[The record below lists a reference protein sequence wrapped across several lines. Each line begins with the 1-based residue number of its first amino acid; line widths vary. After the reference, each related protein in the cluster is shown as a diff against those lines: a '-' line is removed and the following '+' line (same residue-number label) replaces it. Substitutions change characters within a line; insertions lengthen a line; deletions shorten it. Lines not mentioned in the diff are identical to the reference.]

1 MNYADLCTTVQD
13 TVENGFEPDM
23 LATWARLVEQK
34 VYNTVQIPALR
45 KTYTGALTAGVSQMT
60 LPGDFLYALSLA
72 LIDGD
77 GDHHFLLD
85 KDTNYIRQVYPK
97 VSTQAQPKVYAL
109 LNATTVLLGPTPDAA
124 YGVEMEYGHYPE
136 SIVTAGNTWLGD
148 NYDSVL
154 LNGMLIEAARL
165 LKSDKDVV
173 ELYVKMFNEAMAGFK
188 QLGDG
193 KLRQDAYR
201 SGQVRTAVQ

>member
-45 KTYTGALTAGVSQMT
+45 KNTFLTAVAGVPQMT
-60 LPGDFLYALSLA
+60 LPADFLYALSIA
-72 LIDGD
+72 VVDSNGDYKFLI
-77 GDHHFLLD
+77 D
-85 KDTNYIRQVYPK
+85 KDTNYIRQVYPN
-97 VSTQAQPKVYAL
+97 VSTRALPKVYAL
-109 LNATTVLLGPTPDAA
+109 LNATTLLMGPTPDAA
-124 YGVEMEYGHYPE
+124 YQVEMEYGHYPE
-136 SIVTAGNTWLGD
+136 SIVTAGTTWLGD

-154 LNGMLIEAARL
+154 LNGMLIEAARF